1 MSSPANSSS
10 PTYQADPRLDPILLS
25 IDAAKGK
32 WPILAEHWEAARRL
46 QEEGVDLAFT
56 QGVKRKV
63 TLFHRLTKQI
73 FKAQN
78 LMLTD
83 RELLAPFWHLS
94 ELTQGRALH
103 CDHDEAWGQV
113 NQSYVVMSNRRDRNF
128 HLGLLELFIAHAK
141 PPFANRGNFYGML
154 HRATS
159 LDLPEE
165 VEWLAANAPFPLNKW
180 NCIEAAGPRIFE
192 YILGTEP
199 DLKAPMPGSE
209 QSLHDRMLRHENM
222 EIGRLYKNW
231 FQANNRF
238 TAMDQALYQA
248 DDEAVAAPSVRR
260 PRF

>member
-32 WPILAEHWEAARRL
+32 WPILAEHWEAARQL

-63 TLFHRLTKQI
+63 TLFHRLTKQL
-73 FKAQN
+73 FKAQS
-78 LMLTD
+78 LLLTD
-83 RELLAPFWHLS
+83 RELLAPFRHLS
-94 ELTQGRALH
+94 DLTQGRALH
-103 CDHDEAWGQV
+103 CDHVEAWGQT
-113 NQSYVVMSNRRDRNF
+113 NQSYATMSSRRDRNF

-159 LDLPEE
+159 LDLPKE
-165 VEWLAANAPFPLNKW
+165 VEWLAANAPFPLDKW
-180 NCIEAAGPRIFE
+180 NSLDSAGPRIFA
-192 YILGTEP
+192 YILATEP
-199 DLKAPMPGSE
+199 DLKAPLPGS
-209 QSLHDRMLRHENM
+209 QDSLHDRMLGHEHM
-222 EIGRLYKNW
+222 EIGKLYKSW
-231 FQANNRF
+231 LEANNRF
-238 TAMDQALYQA
+238 TAMDQALPPPEA
-248 DDEAVAAPSVRR
+248 DAAAAPSVRR